1 MKAGKGPLLTLHQE
15 DMECSEMWNSVLLG
29 TDQTDSIFPKEVYT
43 DYENCLSKIR
53 TVKVNN
59 VLPLLQNSE
68 AHITFLDKK

>member
-15 DMECSEMWNSVLLG
+15 DMECSEMSVLLG